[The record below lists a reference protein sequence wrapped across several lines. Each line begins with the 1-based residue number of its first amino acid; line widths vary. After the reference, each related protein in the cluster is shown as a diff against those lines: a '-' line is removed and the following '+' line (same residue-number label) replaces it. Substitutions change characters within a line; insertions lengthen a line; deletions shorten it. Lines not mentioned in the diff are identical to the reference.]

1 MSISPE
7 ALSSQAE
14 EGKLRQL
21 NLIIKADVQ
30 GSLEAIKGSI
40 EKIESKDIPIK
51 IIHSSTGSINENDVL
66 LAKASDG
73 IILDLTQQQAM
84 KLKLLKQKKFQSSHI
99 K

>member
-1 MSISPE
+1 MKKTAENIQKKNLKLTNLQSSQKMSISLE

-51 IIHSSTGSINENDVL
+51 IIHSSTGSINEKDVL
-66 LAKASDG
+66 LKS
-73 IILDLTQQQAM
+73 I
-84 KLKLLKQKKFQSSHI
+84 
-99 K
+99 